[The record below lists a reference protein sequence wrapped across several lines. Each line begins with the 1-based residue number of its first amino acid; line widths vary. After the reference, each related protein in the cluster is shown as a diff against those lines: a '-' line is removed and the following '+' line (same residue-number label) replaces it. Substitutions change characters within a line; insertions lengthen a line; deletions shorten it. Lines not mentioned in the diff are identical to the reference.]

1 MNKIYIIA
9 PTVLLLIYI
18 FFYRGFLSENELKVA
33 QIEQEKAAVAA
44 AEAAKKAETER
55 KSREDTEKRAA
66 DRAAKEKEEA
76 EKRLAKYNADNKR
89 ILDDKAGYESDA
101 QRFTRMIAQLE
112 SELAALRTQK
122 EAVGRENLELLK
134 KVELARI
141 AKRNAELNIQ
151 RMTEM
156 IARRAAASTLTAQ
169 PPPAPAAPAGR
180 S

>member
-9 PTVLLLIYI
+9 PTILLAIYI
-18 FFYRGFLSENELKVA
+18 FFYRGFLVENETKVA
-33 QIEQEKAAVAA
+33 QVAQEKAAVLA
-44 AEAAKKAETER
+44 AEAERKAATEK

-66 DRAAKEKEEA
+66 DRAAKEKEDT

-89 ILDDKAGYESDA
+89 ILDDKSGYESDT
-101 QRFTRMIAQLE
+101 QRFTRMIAELE
-112 SELAALRTQK
+112 RELADLRTKK
-122 EAVGRENLELLK
+122 EMTNRENLELLK

-156 IARRAAASTLTAQ
+156 ISRRAAASALTG
-169 PPPAPAAPAGR
+169 PPPAPVAPAGR